1 MFCPS
6 ELQIF
11 RFLGGFNSPAWGMH
25 LWFNRYSHIC
35 TPRTILFWWV
45 IMITGQEVFISS
57 YFIIL
62 HRLQGGAVSSAA
74 ASAAISTALT
84 LVEQKREQQIDII
97 EGWNHRCIMWSTRHD
112 LLISNVYNLCHCILE
127 WGLPTSQQDVL
138 AWQKF
143 YDIRRRCPVYKENL
157 KTGRWGGSQLT
168 SPLTMPNAGWT
179 RLSVALK
186 WNQMGIVLQR
196 PTGDHMGIV

>member
-1 MFCPS
+1 
-6 ELQIF
+6 
-11 RFLGGFNSPAWGMH
+11 
-25 LWFNRYSHIC
+25 
-35 TPRTILFWWV
+35 
-45 IMITGQEVFISS
+45 MITGQEVFISS

-97 EGWNHRCIMWSTRHD
+97 EGWNHRCIMWTRHN
-112 LLISNVYNLCHCILE
+112 LLISNVHNLCHCILE

-143 YDIRRRCPVYKENL
+143 YDVGVPFTKRTSRLEDEEDHSWHP
-157 KTGRWGGSQLT
+157 RWQCRMPDGHGSQWL
-168 SPLTMPNAGWT
+168 SNGIKWASYFKDLRGIT
-179 RLSVALK
+179 RVLFRTFAVAKRLERRERH
-186 WNQMGIVLQR
+186 WIRLLYMA
-196 PTGDHMGIV
+196 P

>member
-11 RFLGGFNSPAWGMH
+11 RFLGGFNSRAWGMH
-25 LWFNRYSHIC
+25 LWFNRYAHIC
-35 TPRTILFWWV
+35 TPRTILFWWI

-112 LLISNVYNLCHCILE
+112 LLIPNVYNPCHCILE

-143 YDIRRRCPVYKENL
+143 YDVGVPFTKRTSRLDEEDHSWHP
-157 KTGRWGGSQLT
+157 RWQCRMPDGHGSQ
-168 SPLTMPNAGWT
+168 W
-179 RLSVALK
+179 LSNG
-186 WNQMGIVLQR
+186 NQMGIVLQR
-196 PTGDHMGIV
+196 PTGDHTGIV